1 MSSGNQLQQR
11 KPLVTAL
18 LATHNGSRFVS
29 EAIASV
35 LKQRYEPLELIIVDD
50 ASDDD
55 TLRKVSAFNDPRI
68 SVLRN
73 TTGQGLTVSL
83 NRGLAAA
90 QGEFI
95 ARIDDDDIWVG
106 QEKLTKQVDFLLK
119 HPRVGLVGTQNVV
132 TTSSGW
138 GLYWWRVP
146 TDDSAIRRTLLRR
159 NHFVHSGVLI
169 RRAALDEVGVYGPRI
184 RYAQDFELW
193 LRIGTHW
200 QLANLPDVYIK
211 QRLNEGGVTSSN
223 RWPQFISF
231 LKTAWLYRHHY
242 PGFWLSV
249 PVYLREM
256 VLNVLPRVFW
266 HRFGVWL
273 RPWRIT
279 GSTH

>member
-1 MSSGNQLQQR
+1 MALLLVYGFRTLSMSSGNQLQQR

-119 HPRVGLVGTQNVV
+119 HPRVG
-132 TTSSGW
+132 
-138 GLYWWRVP
+138 
-146 TDDSAIRRTLLRR
+146 
-159 NHFVHSGVLI
+159 
-169 RRAALDEVGVYGPRI
+169 
-184 RYAQDFELW
+184 
-193 LRIGTHW
+193 
-200 QLANLPDVYIK
+200 
-211 QRLNEGGVTSSN
+211 
-223 RWPQFISF
+223 
-231 LKTAWLYRHHY
+231 
-242 PGFWLSV
+242 
-249 PVYLREM
+249 PVC
-256 VLNVLPRVFW
+256 
-266 HRFGVWL
+266 
-273 RPWRIT
+273 
-279 GSTH
+279 